1 MGDYT
6 AYAIDVASVNREGVG
21 TSINGVL
28 IDPETLKPYIA
39 DAEAAEQ
46 QMQVGSPTDRVV
58 ILLARGELAA
68 AGEAFRDWHLLV
80 ADDVTEERH
89 QRPGAEHP
97 GVILLRQGAGLRR
110 TELLDTAQAG
120 FASACDGDLSVAQL
134 VNALDSLI
142 GEGEEDFT
150 DRLSE
155 AVSRLLRHGLL
166 RKM

>member
-1 MGDYT
+1 M
-6 AYAIDVASVNREGVG
+6 
-21 TSINGVL
+21 
-28 IDPETLKPYIA
+28 A
-39 DAEAAEQ
+39 D
-46 QMQVGSPTDRVV
+46 
-58 ILLARGELAA
+58 ELGR
-68 AGEAFRDWHLLV
+68 AGEGFKEWHLLV

-120 FASACDGDLSVAQL
+120 FVSACDGDLSVFQL

-142 GEGEEDFT
+142 GEGQEDFA
-150 DRLSE
+150 DRLYE
-155 AVSRLLRHGLL
+155 AVKRLLLHGML